1 MTEPLREQ
9 WSRLLDG
16 ELEADSTRFLL
27 RRAPA
32 EADADALSRY
42 ALIRACLKREEFQ
55 PAGDLADRISSAL
68 ADEPA
73 HGAAA
78 SRWLKPLLGTAI
90 AAGVAALALSV
101 AQVAPTPTPSATGPT
116 VAANGPAP
124 VTAPPAGGELAH
136 TAPIKTSDLTPPLN
150 VQPVADRHLSAPEPV
165 AGPTLDPRIEDYLL
179 RHGQATHGG
188 VRGGLVPYVYIV
200 ATPARETAAAPA
212 AGADPADARQ

>member
-16 ELEADSTRFLL
+16 ELEADSARFLL

-42 ALIRACLKREEFQ
+42 ALIRACLRREEFQ
-55 PAGDLADRISSAL
+55 PAGDFADRL
-68 ADEPA
+68 ATAIAAEPA
-73 HGAAA
+73 HGAGGM
-78 SRWLKPLLGTAI
+78 RWLKPLVGTAI
-90 AAGVAALALSV
+90 AAGVAALALSMT
-101 AQVAPTPTPSATGPT
+101 QVAPTPTSAPS
-116 VAANGPAP
+116 GPA
-124 VTAPPAGGELAH
+124 VAVAPTPSTPAPAGGELAH

-165 AGPTLDPRIEDYLL
+165 AGPALDPRIEDYLL

-200 ATPARETAAAPA
+200 ATPARDGSAQ
-212 AGADPADARQ
+212 ADAGSETPEGKR